1 MESVWLDN
9 ASLVNSKAYDFD
21 IEFLNLICN
30 YLLGQS
36 KEQKNLSFSTWS
48 KIGYGVPL
56 GTILGPLIFNINTL
70 DIFFEQKNV
79 KCAVYA
85 DDNTPYFCGSQ

>member
-1 MESVWLDN
+1 MDN

-36 KEQKNLSFSTWS
+36 REKKNLSFSTWS
-48 KIGYGVPL
+48 KIGPL
-56 GTILGPLIFNINTL
+56 LFNINTL
-70 DIFFEQKNV
+70 DIFFEQKNG
-79 KCAVYA
+79 KIAVYA
-85 DDNTPYFCGSQ
+85 DDNAPYFCGSQ